1 MWNGLNRQEYRGCD
15 MRIYAVADLHAKTE
29 RLSRIQEKVAA
40 LQPDVLV
47 VAGDIS
53 AYFKRSGVIH
63 QLDRMT
69 VPVFVVRGNSD
80 FPQVDD
86 LIAKASNITSLHRR
100 TVQRKGVVFSGVNGT
115 IPVPFRSRIALRES
129 GIVRQAAEWIQGR
142 SVFVAHPPPW
152 GMLDGVF
159 GKFHAGSRAVREIIR
174 RYQPEVFIC
183 GHIHE
188 DSGAAYMGRTL
199 VVNCSV
205 GKRDI
210 GAVIDMSLDSD
221 RPPTVDFG

>member
-1 MWNGLNRQEYRGCD
+1 

-29 RLSRIQEKVAA
+29 RLSRIQEKIAA
-40 LQPDVLV
+40 LKPDVLV

-53 AYFKRSGVIH
+53 AYFKPAAVIRH
-63 QLDRMT
+63 LDRMA

-80 FPQVDD
+80 FPRVDD
-86 LIAKASNITSLHRR
+86 LVAKSTNITSLHRR
-100 TVQRKGVVFSGVNGT
+100 TVQRKGFVFSGVNGT
-115 IPVPFRSRIALRES
+115 IPVPFHSRIALREG

-142 SVFVAHPPPW
+142 SVVVAHPPPW

-159 GKFHAGSRAVREIIR
+159 GKYHAGSRAVREIIQ

-188 DSGAAYMGRTL
+188 DTGAAYMGRTL

-205 GKRDI
+205 GKRDL
-210 GAVIDMSLDSD
+210 GAVIDMAVDGD